1 MSLREGLPIVR
12 ALPLT
17 LAAAVALLTP
27 ALLPA
32 AVLPAPA
39 PQRPVAWSEGAVT
52 AAELLSR
59 TRECAQVS
67 HGRFRPDDGAPATVP
82 VCGTDDAVF
91 WTTDMDIDCDG
102 RSGPH
107 CNADTDPMYSPATSY
122 TQSDGRYLDPENLP
136 YIVVPGPGD
145 LWDHR
150 ADGVH
155 GGAVAAVVHGDRV
168 QYAVVG
174 DVGPPDIIGEA
185 SYATAVGLG
194 IRADPSGGGASS
206 GVTYIVF
213 RDSMATPVEDHAAA
227 VATGERL
234 ARLFVRGG

>member
-1 MSLREGLPIVR
+1 VR
-12 ALPLT
+12 VLPLT
-17 LAAAVALLTP
+17 LAAGVALLTP

-39 PQRPVAWSEGAVT
+39 RQRPVAWSEGEV
-52 AAELLSR
+52 AAADLLAR
-59 TRECAQVS
+59 ARDCTQVS
-67 HGRFRPDDGAPATVP
+67 NGRFSPDEGTPATVP
-82 VCGTDDAVF
+82 ICGTADAVF

-107 CNADTDPMYSPATSY
+107 CNAATDPMYSPTTSF
-122 TQSDGRYLDPENLP
+122 TQSDGGYLDPEHLP
-136 YIVVPGPGD
+136 YIVVPASSG
-145 LWDHR
+145 LWDHG

-155 GGAVAAVVHGDRV
+155 GGAVAAVVHGDQV
-168 QYAVVG
+168 TYAVVG

-185 SYATAVGLG
+185 SYATAAALG
-194 IRADPSGGGASS
+194 IRADPSGGGAPS

-213 RDSMATPVEDHAAA
+213 RDSTVNPIEDHAAA

-234 ARLFVRGG
+234 ARLFVQGA